1 MKILR
6 ILFYAVLLVLGSAV
20 ASIADTDSLF
30 NGHDTE
36 QPIEIVADNFTIDQ
50 DAKIATFEG
59 RVEATQGNLIF
70 TTETLRVFY
79 ETKKGKDEPSIV
91 RLDAA
96 GRFRM
101 ESPSEVAE
109 GDWAIYDIKSKTIT
123 IAGNVTLRRE
133 QSVISGDRLEI
144 DLGTG
149 LSKFNGAPFDA
160 ETMQI
165 GRVRGRFSLPDET
178 K

>member
-1 MKILR
+1 M
-6 ILFYAVLLVLGSAV
+6 

-59 RVEATQGNLIF
+59 RVEAIQGNLIF

-79 ETKKGKDEPSIV
+79 ETKEGKDEPSIV

-123 IAGNVTLRRE
+123 IAGHVTLRKA
-133 QSVISGDRLEI
+133 
-144 DLGTG
+144 GTQPG
-149 LSKFNGAPFDA
+149 TAN
-160 ETMQI
+160 
-165 GRVRGRFSLPDET
+165 RVREGFLFRQPEDEFAHSLSLFFSVATFFVFSSCCGRSGLPRRC
-178 K
+178 

>member
-1 MKILR
+1 MKA
-6 ILFYAVLLVLGSAV
+6 LFFAVLLILGSTA
-20 ASIADTDSLF
+20 ASSADTDSLF

-36 QPIEIVADNFTIDQ
+36 QPIEIVADNFTVDQ
-50 DAKIATFEG
+50 DAEIATFEG
-59 RVEATQGNLIF
+59 RVEATQGNLTF

-79 ETKKGKDEPSIV
+79 ETKKGQDEPSIV
-91 RLDAA
+91 RLDAS

-109 GDWAIYDIKSKTIT
+109 GDSAIYAIKSRTIT
-123 IAGNVTLRRE
+123 IAGHVTLRRE
-133 QSVISGDRLEI
+133 KSEIIGDRLEI

-149 LSKFNGAPFDA
+149 LSKFNGTPFNA

-165 GRVRGRFSLPDET
+165 GRVRGRFSLPDKT